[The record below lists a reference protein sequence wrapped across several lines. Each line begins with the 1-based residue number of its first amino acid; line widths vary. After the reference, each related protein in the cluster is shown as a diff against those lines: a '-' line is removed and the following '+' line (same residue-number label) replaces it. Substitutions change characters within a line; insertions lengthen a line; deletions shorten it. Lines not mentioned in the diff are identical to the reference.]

1 MYPAVVP
8 EDSCGIF
15 RHALSGAGLIFPHH
29 RPRILAA
36 PEIRPGIITAPLSNE
51 PGFSYIGSDQDTP
64 RDKTGP
70 RLFLHTTFPI
80 FDCVSDTP
88 ARQNASKLAFALAY
102 SYIGFAQDTPSRHN
116 QTFLRFASAPDFSY
130 IGLRPR
136 YSRSAKCKRA
146 CFCPRLFVS
155 LAPP

>member
-8 EDSCGIF
+8 EDSTRIF

-80 FDCVSDTP
+80 FDRVSDTP

-116 QTFLRFASAPDFSY
+116 QTFGLLLRSTFRIFGPALDTSAERNAQINLAFRPAYSY
-130 IGLRPR
+130 LCSR
-136 YSRSAKCKRA
+136 Y
-146 CFCPRLFVS
+146 
-155 LAPP
+155 